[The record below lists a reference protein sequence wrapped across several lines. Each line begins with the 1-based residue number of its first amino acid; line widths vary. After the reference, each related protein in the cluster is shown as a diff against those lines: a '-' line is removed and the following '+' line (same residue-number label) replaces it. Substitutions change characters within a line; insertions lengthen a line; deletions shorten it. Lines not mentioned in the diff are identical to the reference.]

1 VSIITQITFSSTLST
16 PVVYMWVKDS
26 KKSRQMWQ
34 NNLGKIMAHARHQI
48 TGPKTIVQSIKL
60 NI

>member
-1 VSIITQITFSSTLST
+1 
-16 PVVYMWVKDS
+16 
-26 KKSRQMWQ
+26 MWQ